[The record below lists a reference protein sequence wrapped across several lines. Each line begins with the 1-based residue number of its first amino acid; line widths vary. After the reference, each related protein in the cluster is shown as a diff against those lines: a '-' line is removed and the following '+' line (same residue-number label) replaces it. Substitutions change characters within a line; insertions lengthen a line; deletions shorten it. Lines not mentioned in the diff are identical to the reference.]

1 MVHGI
6 IKQHGGD
13 IQVYSEEGQGTA
25 FKVYLPAVSEEA
37 QENKTVVHPS
47 KTSQGNETIL
57 VVEDELSVRT
67 LAARILERFGYN
79 VLEAEEPEAALML
92 IQKHAEKVHLLVSD
106 VVMPKM
112 DGKTLYTQLREFY
125 PELKVL
131 YMSGYTNEIIAHQGV
146 LEPDIDFI
154 QKPFSMRDFSRKV
167 RKVLDK

>member
-1 MVHGI
+1 MSVSDTVIGIDEETRQRIFEPFYTTKERGKGTGLGLSMVHGI

-37 QENKTVVHPS
+37 QENKAVAQPN
-47 KTSQGNETIL
+47 KISQGNETIL

-92 IQKHAEKVHLLVSD
+92 MQKHAEKVHLLVSD
-106 VVMPKM
+106 VVIPKWT
-112 DGKTLYTQLREFY
+112 GK
-125 PELKVL
+125 PCIHN
-131 YMSGYTNEIIAHQGV
+131 SGNSIR
-146 LEPDIDFI
+146 
-154 QKPFSMRDFSRKV
+154 S
-167 RKVLDK
+167 